1 MPPSGNELIL
11 KLLSQ
16 SVARLESSGR
26 KRKQEEEEEIGS
38 QKVKKDLSEAV
49 NTNNTIIEALIV
61 YPHMHEISPKLAEE
75 LSSLHIFGIV
85 SKYLQKVSPE
95 LAELTTIRNKKPD
108 KQKHANM
115 TTGVIR
121 KKFTK
126 AEDEVL
132 HTAIKQAGKEIDAAS
147 LAKTLDRPFKS
158 VVNRINSLIRTA
170 ALSNP

>member
-38 QKVKKDLSEAV
+38 KKVKKDLSEAV

-61 YPHMHEISPKLAEE
+61 YQHMHEISPKLAEE

-85 SKYLQKVSPE
+85 YKYLQKVSPE
-95 LAELTTIRNKKPD
+95 LAEKLPLETRSQTNK
-108 KQKHANM
+108 NM
-115 TTGVIR
+115 
-121 KKFTK
+121 
-126 AEDEVL
+126 
-132 HTAIKQAGKEIDAAS
+132 
-147 LAKTLDRPFKS
+147 
-158 VVNRINSLIRTA
+158 LI
-170 ALSNP
+170 